1 MYSNAAL
8 STKLWFH
15 DTELT
20 EVISTENTAY
30 HLREMNEE
38 RRTAVRHNVNEGT
51 YAVIASIN
59 PQVCQILNISSD
71 GMAFIYY
78 NNDEVV
84 DFKFDTLDIVVQ
96 GDGFCLENVLF
107 EKVSDFKI
115 GEMDGCGFEKRIA
128 NIRFIDQNEDSRG
141 KINEFIRNYFN
152 KTVN

>member
-1 MYSNAAL
+1 MYTNAAL
-8 STKLWFH
+8 STKFWFEE
-15 DTELT
+15 TELT

-30 HLREMNEE
+30 HLREMREE

-51 YAVIASIN
+51 YAVIESIS

-84 DFKFDTLDIVVQ
+84 DFKIDTLDVVVQ

-107 EKVSDFKI
+107 EKVADFKI
-115 GEMDGCGFEKRIA
+115 EEMDSCGFEKRIA
-128 NIRFIDQNEDSRG
+128 NVKFIHQNDDSIS
-141 KINEFIRNYFN
+141 KINEFIRNYYN